1 MESQCTVAK
10 YEIMYSLLNSKFN
23 TCPSL
28 LFSSKDLH
36 PAVSRIAEIRAIVPS
51 GTPLRIAQQQ
61 RHVVRRKCVNFEMS
75 EVVTVKLSPN
85 RSNIMYVER
94 RRTDLETD
102 FSESLSTLKEKQKDT
117 LRVVVYCRTLMICA
131 DLFKSQYYPPS
142 APELSENRLFGM
154 IHASTPQ
161 HSKDVIMGSFQDCH
175 GTVRIVFACVAMGM
189 GIDLHGVDTI
199 IHYGAPSSIEDY
211 FQASGRRGKS

>member
-1 MESQCTVAK
+1 
-10 YEIMYSLLNSKFN
+10 
-23 TCPSL
+23 
-28 LFSSKDLH
+28 
-36 PAVSRIAEIRAIVPS
+36 
-51 GTPLRIAQQQ
+51 
-61 RHVVRRKCVNFEMS
+61 MS

-131 DLFKSQYYPPS
+131 DLFLSFSYEMGKSLYYPLS
-142 APELSENRLFGM
+142 APEQNENRLFGLF
-154 IHASTPQ
+154 HASTPQ
-161 HSKDVIMGSFQDCH
+161 HSKDVIMGSLQDCH
-175 GTVRIVFACVAMGM
+175 GTVRVVFASVAMGM

-199 IHYGAPSSIEDY
+199 IHHGAPTVLKTISKLVVEEAKWRFSLLHSLPDT
-211 FQASGRRGKS
+211 